1 MGHTTAGGSKC
12 SFRRDCAQGGSS
24 APGFVLQT
32 PVSSVVLP
40 FYEERV
46 MLKRGR
52 AVPMCF
58 PTIFFACLLLT
69 TCGHAQGGV
78 RLQRVEISA
87 NDPAR
92 ILQILLESQRVL
104 TRDDQRSASR
114 TLGAGLESWVSK
126 LAVLVQRDSPRS
138 GSEPL
143 RIVPVAAT
151 ASYPDIR
158 LAKYDSGEVISTVD
172 PALWSG
178 MTPGKIFGI
187 GAQSAH

>member
-1 MGHTTAGGSKC
+1 
-12 SFRRDCAQGGSS
+12 
-24 APGFVLQT
+24 
-32 PVSSVVLP
+32 
-40 FYEERV
+40 

-78 RLQRVEISA
+78 RLQHVEISA
-87 NDPAR
+87 NDPVR
-92 ILQILLESQRVL
+92 ILQILLESQRGS
-104 TRDDQRSASR
+104 TRDGQRAAPRVS
-114 TLGAGLESWVSK
+114 GDGSWVSK
-126 LAVLVQRDSPRS
+126 LAVLVQKDSLRGIRDSSRM
-138 GSEPL
+138 
-143 RIVPVAAT
+143 VPVRASTAAAT
-151 ASYPDIR
+151 Y
-158 LAKYDSGEVISTVD
+158 SGGWRSSDDGNEFVAAVD

>member
-1 MGHTTAGGSKC
+1 
-12 SFRRDCAQGGSS
+12 
-24 APGFVLQT
+24 
-32 PVSSVVLP
+32 
-40 FYEERV
+40 

-69 TCGHAQGGV
+69 TCGTAQGGV

-87 NDPAR
+87 NDPVR
-92 ILQILLESQRVL
+92 ILQVLLESQRVL
-104 TRDDQRSASR
+104 ARDDQRAAPR
-114 TLGAGLESWVSK
+114 TLGAGVGSWVSK
-126 LAVLVQRDSPRS
+126 LAVLVQKDTPQS
-138 GSEPL
+138 GRGLL
-143 RIVPVAAT
+143 RQLPDAAYSLP
-151 ASYPDIR
+151 AISSGGR
-158 LAKYDSGEVISTVD
+158 LSRHDVGEAIAAVD